1 MVSPGAPGGVR
12 DPCPITWVPIN
23 IHSAATRPVRIRAGF
38 FIVSSSTGIL
48 EALEGLGKGKKE
60 GSAPPLFQIS
70 VLIISLLHNRPLLS
84 QDGVSLTLAK
94 RVLGSV
100 AIM

>member
-38 FIVSSSTGIL
+38 FIDSSSTGIL
-48 EALEGLGKGKKE
+48 EALEGFGKGKEE
-60 GSAPPLFQIS
+60 G
-70 VLIISLLHNRPLLS
+70 
-84 QDGVSLTLAK
+84 
-94 RVLGSV
+94 
-100 AIM
+100 